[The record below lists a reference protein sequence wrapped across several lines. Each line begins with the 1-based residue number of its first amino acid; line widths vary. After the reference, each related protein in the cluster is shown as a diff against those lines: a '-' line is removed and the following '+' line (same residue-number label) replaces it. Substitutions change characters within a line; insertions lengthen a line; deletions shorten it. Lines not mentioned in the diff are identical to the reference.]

1 MQKNKV
7 QFCLGLPERRLK
19 PLENGFKKKK
29 YFPLS
34 RNLCSFLAKN
44 LVQQ

>member
-19 PLENGFKKKK
+19 PLENGLKKRNI
-29 YFPLS
+29 FPLAETYVLS
-34 RNLCSFLAKN
+34 
-44 LVQQ
+44 